1 MFLFFSS
8 FRNKEEAY
16 FVASDVLKKICKIHK
31 GVEAVRK
38 LPALVKRLHAL
49 VEELTRKANMEKRL
63 VFFLS
68 CFNVCIWLNV

>member
-1 MFLFFSS
+1 MC
-8 FRNKEEAY
+8 NN
-16 FVASDVLKKICKIHK
+16 HK

-63 VFFLS
+63 AFFPPFS
-68 CFNVCIWLNV
+68 RLNLFECLLYYPELKTIYTNFRLDPYKKV